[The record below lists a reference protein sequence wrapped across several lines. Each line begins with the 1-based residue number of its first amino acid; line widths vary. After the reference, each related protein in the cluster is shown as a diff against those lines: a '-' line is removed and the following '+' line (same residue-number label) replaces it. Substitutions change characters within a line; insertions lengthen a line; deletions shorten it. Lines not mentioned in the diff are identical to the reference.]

1 MNDTP
6 HKILLVDDDRDL
18 LRLLSIRLNSA
29 GYQVATA
36 ESGDKAMALLASSW
50 PQLVITD
57 LRMEGMDGM
66 TLFDAIRKS
75 SATLPVIILT
85 AHGSIP
91 EAVAATRLGVF
102 AFLTKP
108 FDSKLLLEQIEKAL
122 HLSGAP
128 PQNGDAN
135 GEPTAWRSAIV
146 TRSPVMEDLLLQ
158 AKLVAAGDAS
168 VFIHGESGSGKELLA
183 RAIHLASP
191 RRDKP
196 FIAINCGAIP
206 EALLESELFGHTK
219 GSFTGAT
226 QDYQG
231 LFQAAHQGTLFL
243 DEIGDM
249 PSALQVKLL
258 RVLQEKQVR
267 PVGTTRSVAVDARI
281 VSATHRDPAE
291 EMATGK
297 FREDLFYRLN
307 VVTLEIPALCARRED
322 IPLLAMHFLA
332 GLAQKYDKKIKG
344 FSPEA
349 MELLVGAAWPGNV
362 RQLLNVVEQ
371 TIALCTT
378 SIISTALVQ
387 KALRDKPERIPALV
401 EARRQFEREY
411 LAQLL
416 KITAG
421 NVTQAALLARR
432 NRTEFYRLLSRHELD
447 PALFKPHL

>member
-1 MNDTP
+1 MNTSQ

-18 LRLLSIRLNSA
+18 LRLLSIRLNAA
-29 GYQVATA
+29 GYQVALA
-36 ESGDKAMALLASSW
+36 ESGEKAMALLASSW
-50 PQLVITD
+50 PQLVVTD

-66 TLFDAIRKS
+66 ALFDAIRKS

-91 EAVAATRLGVF
+91 EAVAATRQGVF

-108 FDSKLLLEQIEKAL
+108 FDSKVLLEQIEKAL
-122 HLSGAP
+122 HLSGSPLNNNTNA
-128 PQNGDAN
+128 
-135 GEPTAWRSAIV
+135 EETEWRRAIV
-146 TRSPVMEDLLLQ
+146 TRSPVMEDLLRQ

-183 RAIHLASP
+183 RAIHLSSP
-191 RRDKP
+191 RCNQP
-196 FIAINCGAIP
+196 FVAINCGAIP

-267 PVGTTRSVAVDARI
+267 PVGSTRSVLVDVRI
-281 VSATHRDPAE
+281 VSATHRDAAE
-291 EMATGK
+291 EITAGH

-307 VVTLEIPALCARRED
+307 VVTLEIPSLPERRED

-332 GLAQKYDKKIKG
+332 SLADKYNKKIKG

-349 MELLVGAAWPGNV
+349 MELLVGAPWPGNV
-362 RQLLNVVEQ
+362 RQLLNIVEQ

-387 KALRDKPERIPALV
+387 KALRDKPGRIPALAD
-401 EARRQFEREY
+401 ARRQFEREY

-421 NVTQAALLARR
+421 NVTQAALLAKR
-432 NRTEFYRLLSRHELD
+432 NRTEFYRLLNRHELD
-447 PALFKPHL
+447 PALFK

>member
-1 MNDTP
+1 MNTSR

-18 LRLLSIRLNSA
+18 LRLLSIRLNAA
-29 GYQVATA
+29 GYQVAIA
-36 ESGDKAMALLASSW
+36 ESGEKAMALLASSW
-50 PQLVITD
+50 PQLVVTD

-66 TLFDAIRKS
+66 ALFDAIRKS

-91 EAVAATRLGVF
+91 EAVAATRQGVF

-108 FDSKLLLEQIEKAL
+108 FDSKVLLEQIEKAL
-122 HLSGAP
+122 HLSGSP
-128 PQNGDAN
+128 LHGNSN
-135 GEPTAWRSAIV
+135 EEETEWRRAIV
-146 TRSPVMEDLLLQ
+146 TRSPVMEDLLRQ

-168 VFIHGESGSGKELLA
+168 VFIRGESGSGKELLA
-183 RAIHLASP
+183 RALHLASP
-191 RRDKP
+191 RRNKP
-196 FIAINCGAIP
+196 FVAINCGAIP

-267 PVGTTRSVAVDARI
+267 PVGSTHNVLVDVRI
-281 VSATHRDPAE
+281 VSATHRDAAE
-291 EMATGK
+291 EITAGN

-307 VVTLEIPALCARRED
+307 VVTLEIPSLPERRED

-332 GLAQKYDKKIKG
+332 TLAEKYNKKIKG

-349 MELLVGAAWPGNV
+349 MELLVGAPWPGNV
-362 RQLLNVVEQ
+362 RQLLNIVEQ

-387 KALRDKPERIPALV
+387 KALRDKPGRIPALAD
-401 EARRQFEREY
+401 ARRQFEREY

-421 NVTQAALLARR
+421 NVTQAALLAHR
-432 NRTEFYRLLSRHELD
+432 NRTEFYRLLNRHELD
-447 PALFKPHL
+447 PALFK

>member
-1 MNDTP
+1 MNTTR

-18 LRLLSIRLNSA
+18 LRLLSIRLNAA
-29 GYQVATA
+29 GYQVALA
-36 ESGDKAMALLASSW
+36 ESGEKAMALLASSW
-50 PQLVITD
+50 PQLVVTD

-66 TLFDAIRKS
+66 ALFDAIRKS

-91 EAVAATRLGVF
+91 EAVAATRQGVF

-108 FDSKLLLEQIEKAL
+108 FDSKVLLEQIEKAL
-122 HLSGAP
+122 HLSGSP
-128 PQNGDAN
+128 LHGNAN
-135 GEPTAWRSAIV
+135 EEETKWRRAIV
-146 TRSPVMEDLLLQ
+146 TRSPVMEDLLRQ

-183 RAIHLASP
+183 RALHLASP
-191 RRDKP
+191 RHNQP
-196 FIAINCGAIP
+196 FVAINCGAIP

-267 PVGTTRSVAVDARI
+267 PVGSTRSVLVDVRI
-281 VSATHRDPAE
+281 VSATHRDAAE
-291 EMATGK
+291 EITAGH

-307 VVTLEIPALCARRED
+307 VVTLEIPSLPERRED

-332 GLAQKYDKKIKG
+332 TLAERYNKKIKG

-349 MELLVGAAWPGNV
+349 MELLVGAPWPGNV
-362 RQLLNVVEQ
+362 RQLLNIVEQ

-387 KALRDKPERIPALV
+387 KALRDKPGRIPALAD
-401 EARRQFEREY
+401 ARRQFEREY

-421 NVTQAALLARR
+421 NVTQAALLAHR
-432 NRTEFYRLLSRHELD
+432 NRTEFYRLLNRHELD
-447 PALFKPHL
+447 PALFK